1 MVQQEKAIEKF
12 LHFVPKKY
20 TQATLAMETLLD
32 PSELTIEKVIG
43 RLKVVDDYVQPPPI
57 EPFTINGKLLFTEE
71 KWLAR
76 ACRKEQKKGEASG
89 SSSDRKRRPY
99 KRDKAP

>member
-1 MVQQEKAIEKF
+1 MVQQEKTIEKF
-12 LHFVPKKY
+12 LRFVPKKY
-20 TQATLAMETLLD
+20 MQATLAMETLLD

-57 EPFTINGKLLFTEE
+57 EPFTINGKLLFTE

-76 ACRKEQKKGEASG
+76 ARRKEQKKGEASG
-89 SSSDRKRRPY
+89 SSSDRKHRSY